1 MPPILI
7 PPLARIALGALGAGA
22 AIHWIVKEVRRIN
35 EELDRIKSATTVDA
49 SVRSTFPTL
58 RRDPRSDEWR
68 VS

>member
-35 EELDRIKSATTVDA
+35 EEIDRVKSATAVDA

-58 RRDPRSDEWR
+58 RRDPHSGEWR
-68 VS
+68 VN